1 MIKFCSYGN
10 ISTCKD
16 FILCHDIEVGSST
29 IIRKGAIINDS
40 LIKILSNDNDNKLLI
55 VSDNN
60 QISKEDFKNFII
72 DNFSDI
78 YEKEFT
84 YLNKRYNYIF
94 DKKFQETMITFF
106 KLSILSLDAS
116 YLLTLLTNPVVL
128 RKSIDVS
135 ILSFYFSLKMKLT
148 PREIEDVFYSSIL
161 CNINLCRTMHF
172 RNIENDDFLK
182 EFKKANN
189 SYEVVKDDKSLSNN
203 VKRIILYYNDG
214 VNIPLYINDKN
225 EEVLKDPTLEIL
237 QLTNDILTYNF
248 EDSTISL
255 YSKKY
260 TQIQPVISDFFKNM
274 KNMKHKVKINKLKEK
289 LKLW

>member
-10 ISTCKD
+10 ISACKD

-29 IIRKGAIINDS
+29 IVKKGAIITDS
-40 LIKILSNDNDNKLLI
+40 LIKILSNDNSDKLLI

-60 QISKEDFKNFII
+60 EISKSDFKEFII
-72 DNFSDI
+72 NNFSDI
-78 YEKEFT
+78 YDKEFS

-94 DKKFQETMITFF
+94 DKEFQNTMIKFF
-106 KLSILSLDAS
+106 KLSILSLDAG

-148 PREIEDVFYSSIL
+148 PREIEDVYYSSIL

-189 SYEVVKDDKSLSNN
+189 SYEVIKDDKSLSNN

-214 VNIPLYINDKN
+214 VNIPLYINDEN

-248 EDSTISL
+248 ENSTISL

-260 TQIQPVISDFFKNM
+260 TQIQPAISDFFKNM

>member
-10 ISTCKD
+10 ISACKD
-16 FILCHDIEVGSST
+16 FILCHDIEVGSSA
-29 IIRKGAIINDS
+29 IIKKGAIITDS
-40 LIKILSNDNDNKLLI
+40 LIKILSNDNNDKLLI
-55 VSDNN
+55 VSNN
-60 QISKEDFKNFII
+60 NEISKSDFKEFII
-72 DNFSDI
+72 NNFSDI
-78 YEKEFT
+78 YDKEFS
-84 YLNKRYNYIF
+84 YLNKRYNNIF
-94 DKKFQETMITFF
+94 DKEFQNTMMKFF
-106 KLSILSLDAS
+106 KLSILSLDAG

-128 RKSIDVS
+128 KKSIDVS

-148 PREIEDVFYSSIL
+148 PREIEDVYYSSIL

-189 SYEVVKDDKSLSNN
+189 SYEVIKDDKSLSNN

-214 VNIPLYINDKN
+214 VNIPLYINDEN

-248 EDSTISL
+248 ENSTISL

-260 TQIQPVISDFFKNM
+260 TQIQPAISDFFKNM